1 MIAHSG
7 IASRRSAEDLVK
19 AGRVVVDGAPAHLG
33 QKVDPDSALVLVDGV
48 PLPVRPGLVHY
59 LLNKPRGVVS
69 TVEDPHAERTVVE
82 LVPADTRV
90 YPVGRLDADSE
101 GLIILTNDGDLTE
114 AITHPS
120 HGVTKTYLARVKGS
134 PGVAALRNLIEGVE
148 LDDGPAHAVSARVID
163 RIGPETLVEVV
174 MLEGR
179 KRQVRRMLAAVGHDV
194 VRLVRLAIG
203 PIQDRSLRPGEWRPL
218 TVEEVRDLYR
228 AAGMG

>member
-1 MIAHSG
+1 M
-7 IASRRSAEDLVK
+7 K

-163 RIGPETLVEVV
+163 RTGPETLVEVV

>member
-1 MIAHSG
+1 M
-7 IASRRSAEDLVK
+7 K

-148 LDDGPAHAVSARVID
+148 LDDGLAHAVSARVID
-163 RIGPETLVEVV
+163 RTGPETLVEVV

>member
-1 MIAHSG
+1 M
-7 IASRRSAEDLVK
+7 K